1 MQNLN
6 NFTLSGNVLRVSPMK
21 TGGAFLT
28 LINRQDYKIDDS
40 KLNKDEE
47 NVGEWKEVAYFIP
60 LACFRKVTINEG
72 DGVVIS
78 GKLTMRKDPND
89 EEGKRS
95 IIALTVD
102 HIENLTMIA
111 DSKSTKKSASAKSD
125 SGDAKP
131 KAKPATRKPVE
142 DEEDDD
148 LFN

>member
-6 NFTLSGNVLRVSPMK
+6 SFTLSGNILRVVEMK
-21 TGGAFLT
+21 SGGAFLT
-28 LINRQDYKIDDS
+28 LVNRQDYKDKND
-40 KLNKDEE
+40 
-47 NVGEWKEVAYFIP
+47 EWKEVAYFVP
-60 LACFRKVTINEG
+60 LACFRQVTINEG
-72 DGVVIS
+72 DAVVIS

-95 IIALTVD
+95 VIALTVD

-111 DSKSTKKSASAKSD
+111 DAKSIKKSASAKSD
-125 SGDAKP
+125 NGDAKP

-148 LFN
+148 LFT

>member
-6 NFTLSGNVLRVSPMK
+6 SFTLSGNVLRVSQMK

-28 LINRQDYKIDDS
+28 LVNRQDYKDKDD
-40 KLNKDEE
+40 
-47 NVGEWKEVAYFIP
+47 EWKEVAYFVP
-60 LACFRKVTINEG
+60 LACFRQVTINEG
-72 DGVVIS
+72 DAVVAS

-111 DSKSTKKSASAKSD
+111 DAKSTKKSASAKSD
-125 SGDAKP
+125 SSDAKP
-131 KAKPATRKPVE
+131 KAKSATRKPVAE
-142 DEEDDD
+142 EEDDD

>member
-6 NFTLSGNVLRVSPMK
+6 SFTLSGNVLRVSPMK

-28 LINRQDYKIDDS
+28 LVNRQDYKDKDD
-40 KLNKDEE
+40 
-47 NVGEWKEVAYFIP
+47 EWKEVSYFVP
-60 LACFRKVTINEG
+60 LACFRQVTINEG
-72 DGVVIS
+72 DAVVIS

-95 IIALTVD
+95 VIALTVD

-111 DSKSTKKSASAKSD
+111 DAKSAKKSAKSD

-131 KAKPATRKPVE
+131 KTKPAARKPVE